1 MSSFLQYEEKKK
13 LCLCREEKHSKE
25 KKRRRKKEEEEGEN
39 KERVQMRKI
48 TLLINQS
55 RKYKEKL
62 VCYMY

>member
-1 MSSFLQYEEKKK
+1 MKKRRNPVYAERK
-13 LCLCREEKHSKE
+13 SRARKRREEE
-25 KKRRRKKEEEEGEN
+25 RRKKEEEEGEN

-62 VCYMY
+62 VCFIY